1 MNGNPC
7 KSLTQPHGSRSELIL
22 LWFDTLPRPAYI
34 AGVTNP
40 IFESSGSWDLLCDV
54 GGGRMIVSKDIHSSH
69 PQSGTQGG
77 PPSLIARTGTLKAEA
92 SIGSED
98 DLGRISG
105 REKEAP
111 RSDYTAK
118 ADSADNVFIEDVS
131 AQEVVLITNS

>member
-1 MNGNPC
+1 MGIRVRG
-7 KSLTQPHGSRSELIL
+7 STQPRLELIL
-22 LWFDTLPRPAYI
+22 LGLTLFLLRPAYI

-40 IFESSGSWDLLCDV
+40 IFESTGSWDLLCDV

-69 PQSGTQGG
+69 PLSGLQGG
-77 PPSLIARTGTLKAEA
+77 LPALTTRTGTLKAEA

-105 REKEAP
+105 REREAP
-111 RSDYTAK
+111 RGDYTAK

-131 AQEVVLITNS
+131 AQEVVMPNS